1 MIRTFVRG
9 GVVLLALVA
18 ACKKEGAP
26 ASAGMAAPST
36 VPVDPPGGRAPA
48 PAPPPPTATAPAAG
62 GGISGTVVETMD
74 ASTYTYARLDHDG
87 TQIWV
92 AGPQTKIAVGTR
104 LGAMQGELMT
114 GFKSDTLKRTFDQIY
129 FVSAFAID
137 GAGPAAAAPPA
148 AAGDELSGTVVE
160 TMNAAGYTYAQLDHA
175 GTKIWV
181 AGPETKLAVG
191 TKLGKLTGQ
200 LMTAFKSDTLKR
212 TFDQIYF
219 IGGWGDGSPMA
230 PAHPDPAKPAVAEPV
245 EKVPLAKGGKTVADI
260 IANKAALAKTAVVV
274 RGKVVKV
281 NNGILGKNW
290 VHLRDGSGAGGAA
303 DILVTSS
310 AEAKLGDVVVARGT
324 VALDQDFGAGYKY
337 DVLIENAA
345 FASE

>member
-1 MIRTFVRG
+1 
-9 GVVLLALVA
+9 
-18 ACKKEGAP
+18 
-26 ASAGMAAPST
+26 
-36 VPVDPPGGRAPA
+36 VPVDPPGGKAPVA
-48 PAPPPPTATAPAAG
+48 PPTATAPAAG

-74 ASTYTYARLDHDG
+74 ASTYTYARLDHGG

-92 AGPQTKIAVGTR
+92 AGPQTKLAVGTV
-104 LGAMQGELMT
+104 LGPMQGELMA

-129 FVSAFAID
+129 FINAFAIE
-137 GAGPAAAAPPA
+137 GGAAAAGPPAA

-160 TMNAAGYTYAQLDHA
+160 TMNAAGYTYAQLDHG
-175 GTKIWV
+175 GTKIWI

-191 TKLGKLTGQ
+191 AKLGKMTGQ

-219 IGGWGDGSPMA
+219 VGAWGEGGPVA
-230 PAHPDPAKPAVAEPV
+230 AAHPEPAKPAVAEPV
-245 EKVPLAKGGKTVADI
+245 EKVAPAKGGKSIADV
-260 IANKAALAKTAVVV
+260 IANKATLAKTQVAV

-290 VHLRDGSGAGGAA
+290 IHLRDGSGAGGAA
-303 DILVTSS
+303 DILVTSA
-310 AEAKLGDVVVARGT
+310 AEAKLGDIVVARGA

-337 DVLIENAA
+337 DVLVENAT
-345 FASE
+345 FAAE